1 MKRVLL
7 QLSVALF
14 VCASGATAEEAVA
27 GTAPL
32 TSQDRL
38 LRFNKRISDFEASRD
53 TAAILTCAFGD
64 SVTQGWMENEKLDHR
79 NVYHA
84 QVSDALRAAHP
95 RGVFNT
101 LNAGI
106 GGQTIEG
113 SLKRLDRDVIRHQPD
128 LVFIG
133 FGLNDS
139 SKGLEGVAAFKENL
153 RLCVEKIT
161 QNTEA
166 AIILLTPNM
175 MCFAETDRIPERWQK
190 AFPTLRDRQVSGVL
204 AVYVEA
210 IRRVGLE
217 TDTLVADVYAEWER
231 KRTLGEDTDQ
241 LLANGLNHPTREGH
255 RLTADLILKVLK
267 AQNPDSP

>member
-1 MKRVLL
+1 MKLKVLRL
-7 QLSVALF
+7 PILWIVF
-14 VCASGATAEEAVA
+14 ASASSAEDTVIDQVK
-27 GTAPL
+27 L
-32 TSQDRL
+32 TSKDRL
-38 LRFNKRISDFEASRD
+38 LRFHKRISDFEASRD

-64 SVTQGWMENEKLDHR
+64 SVTQGWMENEKLDDR
-79 NVYHA
+79 NVFHA
-84 QVSDALRAAHP
+84 LVTDALRTAHP

-106 GGQTIEG
+106 GGQTIKG
-113 SLKRLDRDVIRHQPD
+113 SLTRLDRDVIRHQPD
-128 LVFIG
+128 LVWIG

-139 SKGLEGVAAFKENL
+139 SKGLEGVAAFKKNL

-190 AFPTLRDRQVSGVL
+190 AFPTFRDRQVSGVL
-204 AVYVEA
+204 AAYAEA
-210 IRRVGLE
+210 IRQVGEE

-231 KRTLGEDTDQ
+231 RKALGEDTDR

-255 RLTADLILKVLK
+255 RLTSDLILKVLQSS
-267 AQNPDSP
+267 QNLR